1 MVTGLDLSKLFED
14 KIDNSYSD
22 YVSDA
27 KMQRAFDNAFLRI
40 IENKYR
46 GMDTQKEFDELSEL
60 MVIDK
65 RLLINNDRFRTV
77 AVPIASVTTGASTVV
92 FTFAAEHNLVEDDT
106 FTVSDVT
113 GTLTG
118 VNQLHTV
125 TAISITSDTVI
136 TLATASTGT
145 ATANTGSA
153 TTQHSSTDSMLP
165 DYLHVLAIKSYM
177 YDSSIGGSSPYK
189 IYAGTPGVVEFFRPT
204 SIRTGEFVHSTDLSG
219 SNPQSFVI
227 LKSISEFKYEIYDAG
242 DVTMNTPITIPAN
255 SVPADPGSFVV
266 RRVSAN
272 WAKYLQSDRRI
283 SQSGKPTI
291 NEPRFNQHKNF
302 ILMHPQG
309 ATCPAVDI
317 DYIRKPKVVVD
328 VTDSILNLNL
338 FYSETLLNRLTDEAV
353 KMFYQEVRDPN
364 QYQIADREMIDNP

>member
-77 AVPIASVTTGASTVV
+77 AVPIASVITGFVTE
-92 FTFAAEHNLVEDDT
+92 FNFAAEHNLTLGDT
-106 FTVSDVT
+106 FTVSDTVGGT
-113 GTLTG
+113 GLNG
-118 VNQLHTV
+118 VEFTV
-125 TAISITSDTVI
+125 NTIP
-136 TLATASTGT
+136 STTQVNTIIT
-145 ATANTGSA
+145 ATSGSVTPNTGSV
-153 TTQHSSTDSMLP
+153 TTQHLSTDSMLP

-177 YDSSIGGSSPYK
+177 YDTSTDGYSPYK
-189 IYAGTPGVVEFFRPT
+189 IEAGTPGVVEFFRPNK
-204 SIRTGEFVHSTDLSG
+204 IRSGDYVHSVDLSAA
-219 SNPQSFVI
+219 NPQQFII
-227 LKSISEFKYEIYDAG
+227 LKQISEFKYEIYDAA
-242 DVTMNTPITIPAN
+242 DPTMNTPITVGVAPAN
-255 SVPADPGSFVV
+255 PSDFVLRAV
-266 RRVSAN
+266 EEN

-283 SQSGKPTI
+283 SKSGQPTI
-291 NEPRFNQHKNF
+291 DEPRFNQHKNF
-302 ILMHPQG
+302 ILMHPQN
-309 ATCPAVDI
+309 ATCPSVDV
-317 DYIRKPKVVVD
+317 DYIRKPKVVID
-328 VTDSILNLNL
+328 VTDSVLDLNL

>member
-1 MVTGLDLSKLFED
+1 MVTGLDLKRLFED

-22 YVSDA
+22 YVSDP

-77 AVPIASVTTGASTVV
+77 AVPIASVTIGLLTTT
-92 FTFAAEHNLVEDDT
+92 FKFAAEHNLVEGDT
-106 FTVSDVT
+106 FTVSDVL
-113 GTLTG
+113 GTPTG
-118 VNQLHTV
+118 VNETHTV
-125 TAISITSDTVI
+125 TAVSIISDTVI
-136 TLATASTGT
+136 ELATASTGT

-153 TTQHSSTDSMLP
+153 TTQHLSTDSMLP

-177 YDSSIGGSSPYK
+177 YDTSKDGYSPYK
-189 IYAGTPGVVEFFRPT
+189 VQAGTPGVVEFFRPNK
-204 SIRTGEFVHSTDLSG
+204 IRSGDYVHSADLSG
-219 SNPQSFVI
+219 TNPQQFII
-227 LKSISEFKYEIYDAG
+227 LKRINEFKYEIYNASDR
-242 DVTMNTPITIPAN
+242 TMNTPIT
-255 SVPADPGSFVV
+255 VPVAPTNLSDFVLRPV
-266 RRVSAN
+266 EEN

-283 SQSGKPTI
+283 SQSGKPTV

-302 ILMHPQG
+302 ILMHPQN
-309 ATCPAVDI
+309 ASCPAVDV
-317 DYIRKPKVVVD
+317 DYIRKPEVVID
-328 VTDSILNLNL
+328 VTDNVRDLSL

-364 QYQIADREMIDNP
+364 QYQVADREMLDNP

>member
-77 AVPIASVTTGASTVV
+77 AVPIASVTTDPTTTI

-106 FTVSDVT
+106 FTVSDVS

-118 VNQLHTV
+118 VNTTHTV
-125 TAISITSDTVI
+125 TAVSITSDTVI
-136 TLATASTGT
+136 TLATPSTGT

-153 TTQHSSTDSMLP
+153 TTQHLSTDSMLP

-177 YDSSIGGSSPYK
+177 YDTSTDGYSPYK
-189 IYAGTPGVVEFFRPT
+189 VQAGTPGIVEFFRPNK
-204 SIRTGEFVHSTDLSG
+204 IRSGDYVHSADLSG
-219 SNPQSFVI
+219 TNPQQFII
-227 LKSISEFKYEIYDAG
+227 LKRINEFKYEIYDAS
-242 DVTMNTPITIPAN
+242 DRTMNTPIPVTVAPPN
-255 SVPADPGSFVV
+255 LSDFVLRPV
-266 RRVSAN
+266 EEN

-283 SQSGKPTI
+283 SQSGKPTV

-302 ILMHPQG
+302 ILMHPQN
-309 ATCPAVDI
+309 ASCPAVDV
-317 DYIRKPKVVVD
+317 DYIRKPEVVID
-328 VTDSILNLNL
+328 VTDNVRDLNL